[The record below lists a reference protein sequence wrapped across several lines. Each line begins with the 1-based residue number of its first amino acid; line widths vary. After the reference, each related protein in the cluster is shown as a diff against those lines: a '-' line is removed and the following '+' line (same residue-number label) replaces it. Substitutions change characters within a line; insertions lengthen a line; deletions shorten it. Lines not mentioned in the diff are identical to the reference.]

1 MSLSEPMSLVNSY
14 SCTVGLRGFLLTH
27 ILIRLHPVRA
37 RTADTSIAMPFLLV
51 RDA

>member
-27 ILIRLHPVRA
+27 ILIRLHPVRPI
-37 RTADTSIAMPFLLV
+37 RVLPCHSCW
-51 RDA
+51 